1 MISMFLVNLLVIRF
15 GDERRPVG
23 RLHPRVTVNRQ
34 DRISGSDRTRCS
46 VVRESEAIGFG
57 SEFPR
62 ETRAL
67 ASEGSASSLAQP
79 KGRSLFAE
87 TPNEPALPVRAL

>member
-23 RLHPRVTVNRQ
+23 RLHPRVEANRQ

-46 VVRESEAIGFG
+46 VVREPECMAFG
-57 SEFPR
+57 LEFPR
-62 ETRAL
+62 GNSNPREESPSGDSKRVGFAGT
-67 ASEGSASSLAQP
+67 
-79 KGRSLFAE
+79 RSLRTA
-87 TPNEPALPVRAL
+87 

>member
-23 RLHPRVTVNRQ
+23 RLHLRVGANRQ

-46 VVRESEAIGFG
+46 VVRESGDAAEAV
-57 SEFPR
+57 
-62 ETRAL
+62 
-67 ASEGSASSLAQP
+67 ASNP
-79 KGRSLFAE
+79 
-87 TPNEPALPVRAL
+87 PAL